1 MPYKSK
7 DKFLEKNGKTWSYC
21 HVDPALGKACA
32 VHASHVS
39 AKDFAKTL
47 TAAAHGFEDNETE
60 NDIMD
65 IFDTEEDLDLSELT
79 REELNA
85 VSDLLFGHVDRKT
98 PISAS
103 SLIRPAPTDGYFVF
117 FEDSSSPIYANLSL
131 EEARAKAEMHS
142 STRTDGKVYIV
153 SRFNEQGHRDTEFE
167 AKEKSETAEISSK
180 YNIDEPE
187 RLVGQA
193 IGKLVATETDG
204 TVNASEAIKTLTLT
218 LREMK
223 DLVVFRPV
231 KFKEQIL
238 LAHSV
243 MDGSFFN
250 SK

>member
-1 MPYKSK
+1 MSEPRCRAKNPDKCYKHGNKSDSAIANK
-7 DKFLEKNGKTWSYC
+7 DINAYI
-21 HVDPALGKACA
+21 
-32 VHASHVS
+32 S
-39 AKDFAKTL
+39 AK
-47 TAAAHGFEDNETE
+47 
-60 NDIMD
+60 
-65 IFDTEEDLDLSELT
+65 EEDLDLSELT

-85 VSDLLFGHVDRKT
+85 VSDLLFGPVDREN

-103 SLIRPAPTDGYFVF
+103 SLIRPGTIDGYFVF

-153 SRFNEQGHRDTEFE
+153 SRFNEQGHRDTDFE
-167 AKEKSETAEISSK
+167 AKERNETAEISSK
-180 YNIDEPE
+180 YNIDKPE

-204 TVNASEAIKTLTLT
+204 TVNTPEAIKTLTLT